1 MSEKDLGEIPKK
13 PDPKP
18 YKLYRVTQT
27 GEYVK
32 IVGEYAT
39 LEEMRAVQRRLDW
52 YYADYLGRKKI
63 SR

>member
-52 YYADYLGRKKI
+52 LGAKRFQG
-63 SR
+63 SAYVA